1 MTLPVLTFGG
11 AGMFRMGVRS
21 IALRTASIDLLL
33 GLSTLGTVAL
43 SIANLVRGEP
53 HVYFDAA
60 AMLGTLRLAGPLIE
74 TRVGPNATAALRAS
88 KALAPEAAAEGER
101 DGGGA

>member
-1 MTLPVLTFGG
+1 MLAYRLAITVLFGMFAMGASWILYAAPDLDRARAWWIDFASGVMTLPVLTFGG

-43 SIANLVRGEP
+43 SIANLDRKS
-53 HVYFDAA
+53 
-60 AMLGTLRLAGPLIE
+60 TRL
-74 TRVGPNATAALRAS
+74 NS
-88 KALAPEAAAEGER
+88 SH
-101 DGGGA
+101 